1 MQGLR
6 WLQLSADEIGEFL
19 GRGGIGVIS
28 FATGADEP
36 PVSIPVSYGYNPNEG
51 ALYYRLSM
59 PKEGRKA
66 ELVDRSVSFV
76 THRNTDDGWRS
87 VVASGELEEIT
98 DAPFDPG
105 DLHGMWAVEI
115 PLVDVF
121 ERPPKEV
128 RFRFFRLEPETMT
141 GRKEV
146 RADS

>member
-6 WLQLSADEIGEFL
+6 WLQLSADEMSEFL
-19 GRGGIGVIS
+19 GRGGVGVIS
-28 FATGADEP
+28 FATGTDEP
-36 PVSIPVSYGYNPNEG
+36 PVSIPVSYGYNPDEA

-59 PKEGRKA
+59 PKDGRKA

-87 VVASGELEEIT
+87 VVASGELEEIS
-98 DAPFDPG
+98 DDPFDPG
-105 DLHGMWAVEI
+105 ALHGMWAVEI

-146 RADS
+146 QTDS